1 MFNLNN
7 THKIQ
12 IPRSYKE
19 LNPTRTTTFNTG
31 DFIPFFNMEI
41 IPNDKISLSIKSVTN
56 MTTPN
61 FATMDTLYQNVAFF
75 YCPNRLVWDNWDKF
89 YGEGKNADY
98 EEYVELFVPQM
109 KCPEGG
115 WAEKTIA
122 DYLTIPTK
130 KNVHD
135 VSALPFRMLAMIYNE
150 YYRDEQRMAKALVSK
165 GDTDQQGTNGDNY
178 INDLQNGGK
187 VPKTCR
193 LFDYF
198 TGSKLEFQAGDP
210 ITIPIGTS
218 APVIGNGKALGLT
231 NGTENAGLITAN
243 YGGYQGLKASG
254 SDYNKDLGDATNQNP
269 LETLTRLGL
278 SQDGEKSGAIADL
291 TQAEGITIRD
301 FKQLL
306 MTQQMLQ
313 NLEDG
318 GTRYIE
324 QLYKRWGVYAN
335 ELELEIPKFLGSRTT
350 ILNMQMVAGTGA
362 PSGDYEFG
370 SFTGMSN
377 TYDSGHIFT
386 YHFKQHG
393 YLFGIVTIRPHN
405 TYENGIDKSLVKKSI
420 KDFFMPEMA
429 YFGPDQ
435 IKNFEIYSDKSDGK
449 DENMFGVRNYGDDLR
464 FIPNKVSGQMRTNA
478 KFSQAYKTYS
488 INYESRPNNN
498 EQFILSSPKQVDKT
512 LTKDSTEMDQFVF
525 QCCIN
530 LKMTRNLPQNAN
542 ADMLIRL

>member
-19 LNPTRTTTFNTG
+19 LNPTRTTTFNAG
-31 DFIPFFNMEI
+31 EFIPFFNMEI

-61 FATMDTLYQNVAFF
+61 FATMDTLYQQVAFF

-109 KCPEGG
+109 RCPSGG

-130 KNVHD
+130 KNVHE

-165 GDTDQQGTNGDNY
+165 GDTDQQGTNGEDY
-178 INDLQNGGK
+178 VNDLQNGGK

-210 ITIPIGTS
+210 VSIPMGTTAPIITGEMNTNLKYPQKGLM
-218 APVIGNGKALGLT
+218 IGNAVNGSKLQSGDKRALTTNT
-231 NGTENAGLITAN
+231 NGFVMNSTLDAQPIQTLDNTVVPVNLYADLENA
-243 YGGYQGLKASG
+243 K
-254 SDYNKDLGDATNQNP
+254 
-269 LETLTRLGL
+269 
-278 SQDGEKSGAIADL
+278 
-291 TQAEGITIRD
+291 GITIRD

-377 TYDSGHIFT
+377 TFDSGHIFT

-393 YLFGIVTIRPHN
+393 YLFGIVTIRPQN

-420 KDFFMPEMA
+420 KDFYMPEMA
-429 YFGPDQ
+429 YLGPDQ
-435 IKNFEIYSDKSDGK
+435 IKNYEIYSDATDNK
-449 DENMFGVRNYGDDLR
+449 DDNMFGVRNYGDDLR
-464 FIPNKVSGQMRTNA
+464 FIPNKVTGQMRTNA
-478 KFSQAYKTYS
+478 TFSQAFKTYS
-488 INYESRPNNN
+488 VNYESRPKNNKD
-498 EQFILSSPKQVDKT
+498 FILSSVKQVDKT
-512 LTKDSTEMDQFVF
+512 LTKDSAQVDQFVF

-530 LKMTRNLPQNAN
+530 LKMTRNLPKNAN
-542 ADMLIRL
+542 ADWLIRL

>member
-12 IPRSYKE
+12 IPRSYKDIS
-19 LNPTRTTTFNTG
+19 PTRTTTLNTG
-31 DFIPFFNMEI
+31 EFIPFFNMEI

-61 FATMDTLYQNVAFF
+61 FATMDTLYQQVAFF

-98 EEYVELFVPQM
+98 EEYVEIFVPQM

-115 WAEKTIA
+115 WQEKTIA

-130 KNVHD
+130 KKIHD
-135 VSALPFRMLAMIYNE
+135 VSALPFRMVAMIYNE

-165 GDTDQQGTNGDNY
+165 GDTDQQGTNGNNY
-178 INDLQNGGK
+178 VNDLQNGGK

-210 ITIPIGTS
+210 VTIPIGTT
-218 APVIGNGKALGLT
+218 APAYPGEEHDIKKKPIKFKRLDGSNPSQGPIFLNNGNTGD
-231 NGTENAGLITAN
+231 ITQ
-243 YGGYQGLKASG
+243 GSGYFNTQITPSNL
-254 SDYNKDLGDATNQNP
+254 Y
-269 LETLTRLGL
+269 
-278 SQDGEKSGAIADL
+278 ADL
-291 TQAEGITIRD
+291 NQAQGITIRD

-350 ILNMQMVAGTGA
+350 VLNMQMIAGTGA

-393 YLFGIVTIRPHN
+393 YLFGIVTIRPQN
-405 TYENGIDKSLVKKSI
+405 TYENGIDKALVKKSI
-420 KDFFMPEMA
+420 KDYYMPEMA

-435 IKNFEIYSDKSDGK
+435 IKNFEIYSDSTDNK
-449 DENMFGVRNYGDDLR
+449 DDDMFGVRNYGDELR
-464 FIPNKVSGQMRTNA
+464 FIPNKVTGQMRTNA
-478 KFSQAYKTYS
+478 TFSQAFKTYS
-488 INYESRPNNN
+488 INYETRPKNN
-498 EQFILSSPKQVDKT
+498 QDFILSSVKQVDKT

-530 LKMTRNLPQNAN
+530 LKMTRNLPKNAN
-542 ADMLIRL
+542 SDWLIRL

>member
-19 LNPTRTTTFNTG
+19 LNPTRTTTFNAG
-31 DFIPFFNMEI
+31 EFIPFFNMEI
-41 IPNDKISLSIKSVTN
+41 IPNDKISLSIKTVTN

-98 EEYVELFVPQM
+98 EEYVEIFVPQLH
-109 KCPEGG
+109 CPPGG

-135 VSALPFRMLAMIYNE
+135 VSALPFRMIAMIYNE

-165 GDTDQQGTNGDNY
+165 GDVSIQGTNGDDY
-178 INDLQNGGK
+178 VNDLQKGGK

-210 ITIPIGTS
+210 VMISIGKT
-218 APVIGNGKALGLT
+218 APVYPGEDHDIKKVAMNFKQFNGATPMQGGIFLNNGKTGDST
-231 NGTENAGLITAN
+231 TQESYFNTEITPSNLYADL
-243 YGGYQGLKASG
+243 QKA
-254 SDYNKDLGDATNQNP
+254 
-269 LETLTRLGL
+269 EGL
-278 SQDGEKSGAIADL
+278 SV
-291 TQAEGITIRD
+291 RD

-362 PSGDYEFG
+362 PSGNGDYEFG

-377 TYDSGHIFT
+377 TFDSGHIFT

-393 YLFGIVTIRPHN
+393 YLFGIVTIRPQN

-429 YFGPDQ
+429 YFGPEQ
-435 IKNFEIYSDKSDGK
+435 IKNYEIYSDASDNK
-449 DENMFGVRNYGDDLR
+449 DDNMFGVRNYGDDLR
-464 FIPNKVSGQMRTNA
+464 FIPNKVTGQMRTNA
-478 KFSQAYKTYS
+478 TFSQAFKTYS
-488 INYESRPNNN
+488 VNYESRPNNN
-498 EQFILSSPKQVDKT
+498 QDFILSSVKQVDKT
-512 LTKDSTEMDQFVF
+512 LTKDSTQIDQFVF

-530 LKMTRNLPQNAN
+530 LKMTRNLPQNPN